1 METMEAITARRSIR
15 KFSDRPVTEETV
27 NAVLAAAIL
36 APSGKNRQ
44 PWRFVV
50 VAGDEK
56 RAQMIRV
63 MREGIADTKA
73 HGTETGSAI
82 MTARVM
88 EYAPVTIFVFNPEGV
103 HPWVKHSVG
112 QTFLEAVDTQSI
124 GAAIQNM
131 LLAAQEHGSGN
142 ALDVRRVVRIPAA
155 VSVAGRIRPADR
167 RRGPRLS
174 GRTACRPSEAPA
186 VRGRSL
192 VLAGCFLFSSYTTSL
207 AYASL
212 VGEEANS
219 PVCTKGDAR

>member
-1 METMEAITARRSIR
+1 MEAITARRSIR
-15 KFSDRPVTEETV
+15 KFSDRPVPEEAV

-63 MREGIADTKA
+63 MREGIADTRA

-124 GAAIQNM
+124 GAAVQNM
-131 LLAAQEHGSGN
+131 LLAAQGMGLGTLWMCDVWSAYQQLSAWLGESGELIAAV
-142 ALDVRRVVRIPAA
+142 ALGYPDEQPAARPRRPLSEVVRW
-155 VSVAGRIRPADR
+155 
-167 RRGPRLS
+167 
-174 GRTACRPSEAPA
+174 
-186 VRGRSL
+186 
-192 VLAGCFLFSSYTTSL
+192 F
-207 AYASL
+207 
-212 VGEEANS
+212 
-219 PVCTKGDAR
+219 

>member
-1 METMEAITARRSIR
+1 METMEAIAARRSVR
-15 KFSDRPVTEETV
+15 KFIGRPDTEETV

-73 HGTETGSAI
+73 RGIDTGSAI

-88 EYAPVTIFVFNPEGV
+88 EHAPVTIFVFNPEGT
-103 HPWVKHSVG
+103 HPWASRSLE
-112 QTFLEAVDTQSI
+112 QTLMETVDTQSI

-131 LLAAQEHGSGN
+131 LLAAQAIGLGTVWMCDVWSAYQQLEEWLGESGELVAAV
-142 ALDVRRVVRIPAA
+142 ALGYPDEQPAARPRRPLSEVVRW
-155 VSVAGRIRPADR
+155 
-167 RRGPRLS
+167 
-174 GRTACRPSEAPA
+174 
-186 VRGRSL
+186 
-192 VLAGCFLFSSYTTSL
+192 F
-207 AYASL
+207 
-212 VGEEANS
+212 
-219 PVCTKGDAR
+219 

>member
-1 METMEAITARRSIR
+1 METLEAIAARRSVR
-15 KFSDRPVTEETV
+15 KFTDRPVAKKTV

-73 HGTETGSAI
+73 HGMETGTAI

-88 EYAPVTIFVFNPEGV
+88 ERAPVTVFVFNPEGV
-103 HPWVKHSVG
+103 HPWTSHSVV
-112 QTFLEAVDTQSI
+112 QTFMEAIDMQSI

-131 LLAAQEHGSGN
+131 LLAARAMGLGTLWMCDVWSAYQQLEEWLGESGELVAAV
-142 ALDVRRVVRIPAA
+142 ALGYPDEQPAARPRRPLSEVVRW
-155 VSVAGRIRPADR
+155 
-167 RRGPRLS
+167 
-174 GRTACRPSEAPA
+174 
-186 VRGRSL
+186 
-192 VLAGCFLFSSYTTSL
+192 F
-207 AYASL
+207 
-212 VGEEANS
+212 
-219 PVCTKGDAR
+219 

>member
-1 METMEAITARRSIR
+1 MDTLEAIATRRSVR
-15 KFSDRPVTEETV
+15 KFTHRPVAKKTV

-73 HGTETGSAI
+73 RGMETGTAI

-88 EYAPVTIFVFNPEGV
+88 ERAPVTVFVFNPEGA
-103 HPWVKHSVG
+103 HPWTSHSVV
-112 QTFLEAVDTQSI
+112 QTFMEAIDTQSI

-131 LLAAQEHGSGN
+131 LLAAQALGLGTLWMCDVWSAYQQLEEWLGESGELVAAV
-142 ALDVRRVVRIPAA
+142 ALGYPDEQPAARPRRPLSEVVRW
-155 VSVAGRIRPADR
+155 
-167 RRGPRLS
+167 
-174 GRTACRPSEAPA
+174 
-186 VRGRSL
+186 
-192 VLAGCFLFSSYTTSL
+192 F
-207 AYASL
+207 
-212 VGEEANS
+212 
-219 PVCTKGDAR
+219 